1 VSDSKTNDKLW
12 EEIKKFSNG
21 NIQSK
26 TRAVD
31 MIISNFRVFPQSFCL
46 LKKLA
51 NKRQPSEVRIRIA
64 MKMREVPLKVKER
77 SELMKILYQNADKN
91 LLAGLRLTNMSSLVF
106 SKLLTNINP
115 SKTIN
120 DAIRNIN
127 PSKTINDAIRNINPS
142 KTINDTLQL
151 QTKLFNEIT
160 NLQMSKFLQSPRW
173 SLLGNDYAKSGK
185 PYVSF
190 LDINKQLTLPFR
202 NQLNRS
208 VSYYSK
214 AELEPIKSTPEV
226 PTLTEASKLLQNLQ
240 DCEPG
245 KKQWKKYQDICKEIL
260 CYCLVPP
267 LMEPLEQSET
277 RDGMHIRD
285 IIFHIPHEHKGF
297 WTFIINKFGWALVIE
312 CKNYANPID
321 ENQLLISSKYVG
333 KDKLSRLGLVVTR
346 KGLSNNGIK
355 SQENIWKSDGKM
367 LLCMDD
373 EDIAKMLELKNHRD
387 EPWKVIDKKMRNF
400 MTSLS

>member
-1 VSDSKTNDKLW
+1 MSDSKTNDILW
-12 EEIKKFSNG
+12 EEIKKLSKG

-26 TRAVD
+26 ITAVD
-31 MIISNFRVFPQSFCL
+31 MIISNFRIFPQSFSL
-46 LKKLA
+46 IKALA
-51 NKRQPSEVRIRIA
+51 NKTQPSEVRIRVA
-64 MKMREVPLKVKER
+64 MKMREAPLRVKER
-77 SELMKILYQNADKN
+77 SELMKVLFQNADKD
-91 LLAGLRLTNMSSLVF
+91 LLACLRLMNMSSLVF
-106 SKLLTNINP
+106 YKLLENINP
-115 SKTIN
+115 AKTIN
-120 DAIRNIN
+120 DAVRNIN
-127 PSKTINDAIRNINPS
+127 PAKTINDAVRNINPA

-151 QTKLFNEIT
+151 QTKLFNEIM
-160 NLQMSKFLQSPRW
+160 NLQMSKFLQSPKW
-173 SLLGNDYAKSGK
+173 SLLGNDYAKSAK

-214 AELEPIKSTPEV
+214 AELEPVKSPPEV

-245 KKQWKKYQDICKEIL
+245 KKHWKKYQDICKEIL

-267 LMEPLEQSET
+267 LMEPLEQSGT

-285 IIFHIPHEHKGF
+285 IIFHIPHELGGF
-297 WTFIINKFGWALVIE
+297 WTFIIDKFGIALVIE
-312 CKNYANPID
+312 CKNYENLID

-333 KDKLSRLGLVVTR
+333 KHKLSRLGLVVTR

-373 EDIAKMLELKNHRD
+373 KDITKMLQLKNDGD
-387 EPWKVIDKKMRNF
+387 EPWKVIDKNMRDF